1 MNKILYW
8 ASCLAVCTACNDFL
22 DEMPDNRTSLDSEK
36 NIASLLV
43 TAYPDQTNAMIGEML
58 SDNVDENKRT
68 YSFWAKVQE
77 ELYLWRC
84 LMKRL
89 RIVHTAYGVLVIKPY
104 PRQITHCKR

>member
-43 TAYPDQTNAMIGEML
+43 TSYPDQTSCLIGEFL
-58 SDNVDENKRT
+58 SDNIDENRHSFT
-68 YSFWAKVQE
+68 YWHRLDQ
-77 ELYLWRC
+77 ELYLLQDPTEDVRTVLTDC
-84 LMKRL
+84 GNPAIRLLHKR
-89 RIVHTAYGVLVIKPY
+89 TMP
-104 PRQITHCKR
+104 

>member
-77 ELYLWRC
+77 EREKLETYKQMMEQVQERLEG
-84 LMKRL
+84 LQAKRS
-89 RIVHTAYGVLVIKPY
+89 
-104 PRQITHCKR
+104 

>member
-77 ELYLWRC
+77 ELYLLEVPYEEAQDSPHSLCFC
-84 LMKRL
+84 LGYYIL
-89 RIVHTAYGVLVIKPY
+89 
-104 PRQITHCKR
+104 